1 MGTWK
6 IPFGVGFG
14 GKILIQLIILPWFL
28 TACATTQTQGDNIFQ
43 AQQKYK
49 ESVKFA
55 NLKMREE
62 MYAGLKEAVR
72 LDPEE
77 PLYHFELGSA
87 YFTDSRLEEA
97 EAEYITTLKLED
109 NFIEAYRRLG
119 RLYMSQ
125 GKWDKAIHHFK
136 DVLKRS
142 GVSNPHQIHNWL
154 AISYYAKGRVSLA
167 EKAWRNALD
176 ISENSEIRLNLTLAY
191 KANERYN
198 LATESLVK
206 AVELDPELIRAHFE
220 LAQLYLKANEK
231 DLAKKHFDSVIELE
245 PLSKEG
251 KASQEYLRLM
261 QSGK

>member
-6 IPFGVGFG
+6 IPFGAGFG

-28 TACATTQTQGDNIFQ
+28 TACATTQTQGDKVYQ

-97 EAEYITTLKLED
+97 EAEYLTTLKLED

-125 GKWDKAIHHFK
+125 GKWDNAIHYLK
-136 DVLKRS
+136 DVMKRS
-142 GVSNPHQIHNWL
+142 GVNNPHQVQNWL
-154 AISYYAKGRVSLA
+154 AISYYAKGEVNLA
-167 EKAWRNALD
+167 EKAWRDALS
-176 ISENSEIRLNLTLAY
+176 ISENSEIRLNLALAY
-191 KANERYN
+191 KANEQYS
-198 LATESLVK
+198 LASESLLK
-206 AVELDPELIRAHFE
+206 AIELDPDLIRAHFE

-231 DLAKKHFDSVIELE
+231 DLAKKHFGKVVELE
-245 PLSKEG
+245 PLSKES
-251 KASQEYLRLM
+251 KASQEYMRLI